1 MSSAV
6 GGPGRLSSSD
16 VLAVSEVLSAVT
28 QLISIGL
35 TRRETGR
42 STIGPRERGIQFRGL
57 GRQVFSMDGVND
69 STSGAEF
76 PGEFKPTKRDQRV

>member
-6 GGPGRLSSSD
+6 GGSGRLFGSD

-42 STIGPRERGIQFRGL
+42 SRIGPRERGIQFRGL
-57 GRQVFSMDGVND
+57 AGRYSVWTASRFYQRGGV
-69 STSGAEF
+69 
-76 PGEFKPTKRDQRV
+76 PGRVQTDKT